1 VALGGPVAVTSAS
14 RVETLRTPQV
24 VKSGHL
30 WPRSIATPPTDAE
43 ERGVAS
49 QAKSSNAVQ
58 TSPSGWDSMVLGTAK
73 AGQVRSLSA
82 RQRLCCISAAT
93 IDRQRTIPQTGAD
106 AVTRVLVETA
116 SFLTGVVQHLK
127 S

>member
-1 VALGGPVAVTSAS
+1 
-14 RVETLRTPQV
+14 
-24 VKSGHL
+24 
-30 WPRSIATPPTDAE
+30 
-43 ERGVAS
+43 
-49 QAKSSNAVQ
+49 
-58 TSPSGWDSMVLGTAK
+58 MVLGIAK

-116 SFLTGVVQHLK
+116 SFLTGVVPHLK